1 MAKATYIIIRWL
13 HDLGFISIVAVNV
26 VEVLKL
32 IKEPIFIIVFLI
44 WGYYKIQNERL
55 KYKNTKKENDD
66 KVHKG

>member
-1 MAKATYIIIRWL
+1 MAKATYIIIGWL
-13 HDLGFISIVAVNV
+13 HDLGFISIVAINV

-55 KYKNTKKENDD
+55 KYKNSKGNEKTKKD
-66 KVHKG
+66 